1 MTTNDIWND
10 DEFNESEV
18 VYSPISRATYIFN
31 EFMKGITDRRRSYS
45 RIPGRITPVLALI
58 NELNGPFK
66 RYPDPGRLAT
76 AEMVIFIH
84 KLLSYLD
91 RSARHR
97 NNFRTARAVLIL
109 HDKFTR
115 RDFNFKLDFTLRSE
129 YLTNV
134 NYWRNLKN
142 RLPTS
147 ITPLSYPHRYGKIL
161 FIYKLCAKLVNFSV
175 TPRPEC
181 INSGVT
187 IRDSVAEEKSNLY
200 GKYFAYGV
208 IASIIYFI
216 SATDPDRIS
225 FTSESRFISVASL
238 RKKSKKIKMN
248 KNLPQKKQK
257 INVIRYLV

>member
-134 NYWRNLKN
+134 NYWRNLKKSTSDVHYSAL
-142 RLPTS
+142 LPP
-147 ITPLSYPHRYGKIL
+147 PLWKDSFYLKTMRKARKFLGYAETRM
-161 FIYKLCAKLVNFSV
+161 YKLGGGREVEPLREIFRVWRNCFNYL
-175 TPRPEC
+175 
-181 INSGVT
+181 
-187 IRDSVAEEKSNLY
+187 LY
-200 GKYFAYGV
+200 FGDR
-208 IASIIYFI
+208 SRSDFI
-216 SATDPDRIS
+216 HIGEPFYIGGQSS
-225 FTSESRFISVASL
+225 
-238 RKKSKKIKMN
+238 KKIKKIKMN